1 MWTDRGYELCEPSVD
16 MDSGYEPTRKL
27 QLAPPEDAASSRRE
41 LEERVSE
48 LKAGESADSTVLL
61 LSEQPE
67 DQRTLEKVL
76 EGWKLRIIRC
86 ASFREALQVLSL
98 SPVLLAFSVLRCAQR
113 EFDIR

>member
-1 MWTDRGYELCEPSVD
+1 
-16 MDSGYEPTRKL
+16 
-27 QLAPPEDAASSRRE
+27 
-41 LEERVSE
+41 

-76 EGWKLRIIRC
+76 EDWKLRIIRC

-98 SPVLLAFSVLRCAQR
+98 SPVLLAFCDVRNANST
-113 EFDIR
+113 FDELLQLIRLEKDSPGCRDGA

>member
-1 MWTDRGYELCEPSVD
+1 

-76 EGWKLRIIRC
+76 EDWKLRIIRC